1 MKILVTGGAGFIGS
15 NLIDKLL
22 VQGHSVINIDNFDSF
37 YARSIKEKNIENHFK
52 FSNYLFS
59 ETDITSETDLSAIF
73 SNHQFDSIIH
83 LAAKAGV
90 RPSIINPSSYEQ
102 TNVRGTINL
111 LENAKKYGIKK
122 FLFASSSS
130 VYGINKNVPWSE
142 DDLDLLPIS
151 PYAASK
157 IAAEAYGKVYSN
169 LYDIHFIALRFF
181 TVFGPRQRPDLAIHK
196 FFKLVHQEL
205 PIPFFGDGSTSRDYT
220 FIDDITEGIINA
232 LHKTKNDESYEVFN
246 LGNSNPVS
254 LTELVNNIE
263 QVICKKVILD
273 KQPLQEGDV
282 NRTYS
287 KITKAEAAFSYK
299 PKTELIDGLKLFNE
313 WYKTQ
318 LK

>member
-22 VQGHSVINIDNFDSF
+22 EQGHWIVNIDNYDAF
-37 YARSIKEKNIENHFK
+37 YPRSIKENNIKGHLTYN
-52 FSNYLFS
+52 NYLFS
-59 ETDITSETDLSAIF
+59 ETDITNEAELNVIF
-73 SNHQFDSIIH
+73 NSHKFDAIIH

-90 RPSIINPSSYEQ
+90 RPSILNPSSYEA
-102 TNVRGTINL
+102 TNVQGTLHL
-111 LENAKKYGIKK
+111 LENAKKHGIKK

-130 VYGINKNVPWSE
+130 VYGVNKNVPWSE

-196 FFKLVHQEL
+196 FFKLVHEKQ

-220 FIDDITEGIINA
+220 FVDDITDGIINA
-232 LHKTKNDESYEVFN
+232 VHKKRNDACYEVFN

-263 QVICKKVILD
+263 LVTGEKVALD

-287 KITKAEAAFSYK
+287 KITKAEKLFNYK
-299 PKTELIDGLKLFNE
+299 PKTELIEGLRLFNE
-313 WYKTQ
+313 WYKKQ
-318 LK
+318 VK